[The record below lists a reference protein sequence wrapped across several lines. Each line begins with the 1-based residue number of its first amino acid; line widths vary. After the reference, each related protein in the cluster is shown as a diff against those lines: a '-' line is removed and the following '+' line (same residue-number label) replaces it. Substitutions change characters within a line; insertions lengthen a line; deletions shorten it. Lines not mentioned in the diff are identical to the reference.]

1 MTALLA
7 SLQLTSGWGAF
18 LSIVVLGGLFLIWL
32 VTLFVI
38 VTDSISVFAKIVWFV
53 LVTCIAPLAIPV
65 YLILHHRRVVRVA

>member
-1 MTALLA
+1 MSALVA

-65 YLILHHRRVVRVA
+65 YLILHHRRVVRGA